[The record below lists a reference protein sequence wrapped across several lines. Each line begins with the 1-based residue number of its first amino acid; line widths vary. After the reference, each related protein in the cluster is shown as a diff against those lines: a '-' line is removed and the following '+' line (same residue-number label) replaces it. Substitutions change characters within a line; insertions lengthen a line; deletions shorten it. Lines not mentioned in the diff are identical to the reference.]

1 METNP
6 FTYAELFRNIIAV
19 VILLPAFWYLMRN
32 QQKQNET
39 ILATLDKR
47 LEETALAFKSHDAE
61 DQIQF
66 VAIQRLIQDEAIR
79 TRMNIGNT
87 VLTERQAVSMLLEK
101 MWFVSLQKLDF
112 IRTQLKACGHTKT
125 DEEKNVV
132 KRRTRT
138 ELERKSQIYMNDF
151 QEFITPVGSLDDWL
165 SQNFGQEEFD
175 SFLERVYKIM
185 FREKKKELT
194 DKQCADIKIDEIG
207 GEMRHLQ
214 NNLATKLKI
223 DLKIF
228 K

>member
-1 METNP
+1 MEQNP

-32 QQKQNET
+32 QQKQNES
-39 ILATLDKR
+39 ILSTLDKR
-47 LEETALAFKSHDAE
+47 LEQVAVAFKSHDAE
-61 DQIQF
+61 DQAQFNSIQ
-66 VAIQRLIQDEAIR
+66 QLIQDEGIR

-112 IRTQLKACGHTKT
+112 IRIQLKACSQVKT
-125 DEEKNVV
+125 EEEREII

-165 SQNFGQEEFD
+165 NKNFGNKEFD
-175 SFLERVYKIM
+175 EFMDKIYHVM
-185 FREKKKELT
+185 FRPKKETLT